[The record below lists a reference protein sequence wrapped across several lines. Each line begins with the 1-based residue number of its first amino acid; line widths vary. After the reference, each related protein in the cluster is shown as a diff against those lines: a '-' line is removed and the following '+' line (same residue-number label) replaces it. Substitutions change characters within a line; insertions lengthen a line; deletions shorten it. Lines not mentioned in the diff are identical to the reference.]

1 MLASTFYF
9 VLTSLY
15 EQLETQR
22 DHNFDSLKTTE
33 NSPDSLECEN
43 ISLNDLDSLED
54 YSVSRE
60 TPTDS
65 LNTED
70 STFDSL
76 ECKSLSLI
84 KSFNSDINHEEEGT
98 EHVPTNVLEL
108 LMFCGKM
115 LFFLV
120 DIGTPL
126 SLCVGSYDPILE
138 KIIGYLDGLSVES
151 CLLVSHN
158 WASYIRA
165 YLRSPRVSSLMT
177 LHWKEFVPVQTEIR

>member
-15 EQLETQR
+15 EQLETQC
-22 DHNFDSLKTTE
+22 DNNFDSLKTTE

-84 KSFNSDINHEEEGT
+84 KSLNNDINHEEGT
-98 EHVPTNVLEL
+98 EQAVQQSEQEVPTNVLEL
-108 LMFCGKM
+108 LMFCGKV
-115 LFFLV
+115 LF
-120 DIGTPL
+120 
-126 SLCVGSYDPILE
+126 S
-138 KIIGYLDGLSVES
+138 
-151 CLLVSHN
+151 
-158 WASYIRA
+158 
-165 YLRSPRVSSLMT
+165 
-177 LHWKEFVPVQTEIR
+177 

>member
-15 EQLETQR
+15 EQLETQC
-22 DHNFDSLKTTE
+22 DNNFDSLKTTE

-84 KSFNSDINHEEEGT
+84 KSLNNDINHEEEGT
-98 EHVPTNVLEL
+98 EQAVQQSEEEFPTNVLEL
-108 LMFCGKM
+108 LMFCGKV
-115 LFFLV
+115 LF
-120 DIGTPL
+120 
-126 SLCVGSYDPILE
+126 S
-138 KIIGYLDGLSVES
+138 
-151 CLLVSHN
+151 
-158 WASYIRA
+158 
-165 YLRSPRVSSLMT
+165 
-177 LHWKEFVPVQTEIR
+177 

>member
-15 EQLETQR
+15 EQLESQR
-22 DHNFDSLKTTE
+22 DQNFDSLKTTE

-70 STFDSL
+70 STLDSL

-84 KSFNSDINHEEEGT
+84 KSLNNDINHEEEGT

-115 LFFLV
+115 LF
-120 DIGTPL
+120 
-126 SLCVGSYDPILE
+126 S
-138 KIIGYLDGLSVES
+138 
-151 CLLVSHN
+151 
-158 WASYIRA
+158 
-165 YLRSPRVSSLMT
+165 
-177 LHWKEFVPVQTEIR
+177 